1 MTPEFPAEP
10 ADPVGASPQPAPL
23 LKRIGAFLIDQV
35 LLFGVVIGL
44 TVATGI
50 DAGEV
55 TDAEANAV
63 LAVSLIGVALSIAY
77 HTVSIAR
84 FGRTLGKGL
93 LGLRVVAMP
102 DGRPVA
108 WSYAA
113 LRALVPSAAVLL
125 PVVGNLA
132 GLAVYLWALF
142 DKRRQGLHDKLAGTL
157 VVPAV
162 GSAS

>member
-1 MTPEFPAEP
+1 MIPQFPAEP
-10 ADPVGASPQPAPL
+10 LESGPVPAPL
-23 LKRIGAFLIDQV
+23 IRRIGAFLVDQA
-35 LLFGVVIGL
+35 LLFAVVIAL
-44 TVATGI
+44 TVASGVDTG
-50 DAGEV
+50 DV

-63 LAVSLIGVALSIAY
+63 LAVSLIGVALSITY
-77 HTVSIAR
+77 HTVAIAR
-84 FGRTLGKGL
+84 FGRTIGKRL

-102 DGRPVA
+102 DGRQVA

-132 GLAVYLWALF
+132 GLAVYLWAVF

-157 VVPAV
+157 VTA
-162 GSAS
+162 A